1 MAKGSALAQRSM
13 ARLVAV
19 QLLYRQ
25 AMEPIAAKSLL
36 EEYKTNP
43 DMLDQDQEMVS
54 PDPTLLGTLV
64 MGVEAKRGMVDEMLA
79 ARITKEQMNEPII
92 ASILRCGIFELLFNT
107 ETPVEVIISDYL
119 NVAAAFFEG
128 RETALVNGVLDKAA
142 KLARP
147 A

>member
-1 MAKGSALAQRSM
+1 MAKGSAIAQRGM

-25 AMEPIAAKSLL
+25 AMEPIAAKDLL
-36 EEYKTNP
+36 EEYKANP
-43 DMLDQDQEMVS
+43 DMLDHEEELVT
-54 PDPTLLGTLV
+54 PDAGLLGTLV
-64 MGVEAKRGMVDEMLA
+64 MGVSDKRGMIDEMLN
-79 ARITKEQMNEPII
+79 ARITKEQASEPII

-107 ETPVEVIISDYL
+107 QTPVAVIISDYL

-128 RETALVNGVLDKAA
+128 RETALINGVLDKVA

-147 A
+147 E